1 MAINLDKIISRIS
14 SYNANLLPV
23 VKNKSIQEIKFIYD
37 LNFRDFGENRLIDFY
52 EHSSEY
58 KDVNYHFIAPIQ
70 SRKLKEICKNFSH
83 IHTISRLKE
92 IEIIKKLE
100 YKGDFFIQM
109 NLDNDPNKSGINE
122 KILDK
127 ILHSCIEKN
136 IFPSGLMTIPNIKS
150 DPKNIYSRMQKINN
164 DIKKEYAFYKGE
176 LSMGMSGDYE
186 VALDYGATIVRIGTK
201 LFNNV

>member
-1 MAINLDKIISRIS
+1 MKILFLGDVVGISGCSKIKKD
-14 SYNANLLPV
+14 LLNQIE
-23 VKNKSIQEIKFIYD
+23 KNKI
-37 LNFRDFGENRLIDFY
+37 NFVIVNGENADETGVGLT
-52 EHSSEY
+52 
-58 KDVNYHFIAPIQ
+58 
-70 SRKLKEICKNFSH
+70 KEICENFSH

-122 KILDK
+122 KILNK
-127 ILHSCIEKN
+127 ILHNCIEKN

-164 DIKKEYAFYKGE
+164 DIKKEYDFYKGE